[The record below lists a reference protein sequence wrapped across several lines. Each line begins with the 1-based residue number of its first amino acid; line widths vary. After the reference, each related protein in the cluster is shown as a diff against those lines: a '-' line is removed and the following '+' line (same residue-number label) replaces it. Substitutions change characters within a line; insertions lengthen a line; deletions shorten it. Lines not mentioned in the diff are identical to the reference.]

1 MKKLIDIDGLR
12 PLIDWLKW
20 KHDMDTE
27 NFAKYKKVL
36 GIGKTDTSQ
45 QDNYDRIQDL
55 YGIIGIEP
63 WQSGSPANLV
73 NIPSQPAGSYPINQ
87 HLGMLYNKI
96 GNDGESADE
105 NGSSF
110 ARIAYLKEKLGA
122 SDAEAGTG
130 TAFARIKKL
139 ETTTITADDLATPTD
154 MEYLFDL
161 YVTHDVDTLQETEKI
176 LIVYTH
182 YITED
187 EKPAYL
193 S

>member
-12 PLIDWLKW
+12 PLIGWLKW

-63 WQSGSPANLV
+63 WQSGSPTNFV

-87 HLGMLYNKI
+87 HLGMLYDKI
-96 GNDGESADE
+96 GDDGESADE

-110 ARIAYLKEKLGA
+110 ARFAYLKEKLGRA
-122 SDAEAGTG
+122 DAEAGTG

-154 MEYLFDL
+154 LEYLFDL
-161 YVTHDVDTLQETEKI
+161 YVNHNVDTLQEDEKI
-176 LIVYTH
+176 SIICTY
-182 YITED
+182 YIIED

>member
-12 PLIDWLKW
+12 PLIGWLKW

-63 WQSGSPANLV
+63 WQSGSPTNFV

-87 HLGMLYNKI
+87 HLGMLYDKI

-110 ARIAYLKEKLGA
+110 ARFAYLKEKLGRA
-122 SDAEAGTG
+122 DAEAGTDS
-130 TAFARIKKL
+130 AFARIKKL
-139 ETTTITADDLATPTD
+139 ETTTITADDLATSAD

-161 YVTHDVDTLQETEKI
+161 YVDHAASTI
-176 LIVYTH
+176 S
-182 YITED
+182 TED
-187 EKPAYL
+187 KNTIIVAVYGDTDFKPAYL
-193 S
+193 D

>member
-12 PLIDWLKW
+12 PLIGWLKW

-63 WQSGSPANLV
+63 WQSGSPTNFV

-87 HLGMLYNKI
+87 HLGMLYDKI
-96 GNDGESADE
+96 GDDGESADE

-110 ARIAYLKEKLGA
+110 ARFAYLKEKLGRA
-122 SDAEAGTG
+122 DAEAGTG

-154 MEYLFDL
+154 LEYLFDL
-161 YVTHDVDTLQETEKI
+161 YVNHNVDTLQEDEKI
-176 LIVYTH
+176 SIIYTY
-182 YITED
+182 YIIED

>member
-1 MKKLIDIDGLR
+1 
-12 PLIDWLKW
+12 
-20 KHDMDTE
+20 MDTE

-63 WQSGSPANLV
+63 WQSGSPTNFV

-87 HLGMLYNKI
+87 HLGMLYDKI

-110 ARIAYLKEKLGA
+110 ARFAYLKEKLGRA
-122 SDAEAGTG
+122 DAEAGTDS
-130 TAFARIKKL
+130 AFARIKKL
-139 ETTTITADDLATPTD
+139 ENADVIAENLSTATD
-154 MEYLFDL
+154 MKYLFDL
-161 YVTHDVDTLQETEKI
+161 YVDHDASTISTKDKSDI
-176 LIVYTH
+176 AIKVY
-182 YITED
+182 D
-187 EKPAYL
+187 DAGLKPDYL
-193 S
+193 D

>member
-12 PLIDWLKW
+12 PLIGWLKW

-63 WQSGSPANLV
+63 WQSGSLANLV

-87 HLGMLYNKI
+87 HLGMLYDKI

-110 ARIAYLKEKLGA
+110 ARIAYLKADLGKT
-122 SDAEAGTG
+122 DAEAGTG

-161 YVTHDVDTLQETEKI
+161 YVTHDVDTLQEAEKI

-182 YITED
+182 YIIED